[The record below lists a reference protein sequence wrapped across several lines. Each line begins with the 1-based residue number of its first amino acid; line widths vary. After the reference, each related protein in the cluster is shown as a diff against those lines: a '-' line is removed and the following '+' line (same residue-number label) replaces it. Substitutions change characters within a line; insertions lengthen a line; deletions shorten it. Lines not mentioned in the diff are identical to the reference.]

1 MVDFTTPNLC
11 GASEAFNKV
20 ISEFASIKDTLKN
33 QLEGEID
40 TLKSELASALN
51 VIETDIRGLISEL
64 PEVPDISLI
73 SEIQNFLALPAG
85 SQASLN
91 ALTSLTSQFG
101 EGLAALGQDLD
112 SIISAASSAL
122 SDGIDLCGGTIPNF
136 VIGPDGLKE
145 KPQDSGMPDKDPTPE
160 LVSALATKAEEIL
173 LSKAALAEN
182 SSAASIEV
190 KITLPSAV
198 TPSESGNISNK
209 DRKEYD
215 KIDAIIKAKLEKD
228 GNAPSPQVQKVTNAL
243 AVALNML
250 SKNQN
255 LNPDENQ
262 ETLKELQNRASAANN
277 NMNKFG
283 GILNNMIR
291 KVSHTIPQN
300 INASGT
306 KKIVK
311 NDSKSIR
318 LEVFGLPEIE
328 GLADTFRRELSFVG
342 KHHSISKLADGLWR
356 DYYSSAR
363 EADLAIKQAFEANR
377 PEIEGNAQE
386 MKKRI
391 DKILLRVIDVEKKS
405 ERYGKI
411 YDEMNNKIEET
422 YSVELDD

>member
-40 TLKSELASALN
+40 TLKSEMTSALN

-64 PEVPDISLI
+64 PDVPEISLI
-73 SEIQNFLALPAG
+73 SEIQNFLSLPAG

-101 EGLAALGQDLD
+101 EGIAAAGQSLD
-112 SIISAASSAL
+112 AIISSASAAFSG
-122 SDGIDLCGGTIPNF
+122 GIDLCGGTIPNF
-136 VIGPDGLKE
+136 VIGSDGSVKE

-160 LVSALATKAEEIL
+160 LLSALATKAKETL
-173 LSKAALAEN
+173 LSNAALAKN
-182 SSAASIEV
+182 ASAASIEV
-190 KITLPSAV
+190 KITLPSTDV
-198 TPSESGNISNK
+198 SSESGNISIK
-209 DRKEYD
+209 ARKEYD
-215 KIDAIIKAKLEKD
+215 KVDAIIKSKLEKN
-228 GNAPSPQVQKVTNAL
+228 GNAPSPQVQKVTNTL

-250 SKNQN
+250 SKNPN

-262 ETLKELQNRASAANN
+262 ETLKELQNKTSVANN
-277 NMNKFG
+277 NMNKLG
-283 GILNNMIR
+283 GRLNNLIR
-291 KVSHTIPQN
+291 KVSHTFPQN
-300 INASGT
+300 ILASGT

-318 LEVFGLPEIE
+318 LNGK
-328 GLADTFRRELSFVG
+328 ELSFVG
-342 KHHSISKLADGLWR
+342 KHHSISKLTDGLWK
-356 DYYSSAR
+356 DYYSTAK
-363 EADLAIKQAFEANR
+363 EADLAIKKALEDNR
-377 PEIEGNAQE
+377 PEIKDNAQRL
-386 MKKRI
+386 KRRI